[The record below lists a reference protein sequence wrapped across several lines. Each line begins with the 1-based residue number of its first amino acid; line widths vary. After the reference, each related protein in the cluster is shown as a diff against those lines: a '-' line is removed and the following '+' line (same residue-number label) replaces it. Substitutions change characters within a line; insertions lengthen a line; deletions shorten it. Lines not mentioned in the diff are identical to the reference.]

1 MGSFVQLSCL
11 LTELQTL
18 ECKKWLIFLVFCCW
32 HQKINHSLGKI
43 NHSLVIKCYISFLY
57 FKTFKIQHVGVSPLH
72 YVLVCKIHICLPNK
86 KNFMPA
92 TICIL
97 FHIQISLDTKF
108 QLKLTNLICWTK
120 FALKGYF
127 QSKIEKVSIAIE
139 LCLFELVQV
148 PNFSLN

>member
-1 MGSFVQLSCL
+1 MGSFVWLSCL
-11 LTELQTL
+11 LTELQSL

-32 HQKINHSLGKI
+32 QQKINHSFG
-43 NHSLVIKCYISFLY
+43 IKCYISFLH
-57 FKTFKIQHVGVSPLH
+57 FKTFKIQHVGVSLLH
-72 YVLVCKIHICLPNK
+72 YVLVCRIHIYLPNK
-86 KNFMPA
+86 KNFIPA

-127 QSKIEKVSIAIE
+127 QSKIEKVNITIE